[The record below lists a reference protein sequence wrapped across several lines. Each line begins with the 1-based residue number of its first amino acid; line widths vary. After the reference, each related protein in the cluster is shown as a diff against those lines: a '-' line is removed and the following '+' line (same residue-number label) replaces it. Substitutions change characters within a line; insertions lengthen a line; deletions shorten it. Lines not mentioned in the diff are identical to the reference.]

1 MTDLREVRV
10 VETYPLFF
18 SGGLAENE
26 YGELA
31 SGPGEPE
38 RMFLRKMR
46 RRKDGKVHTY
56 WALVESV
63 RTARGPRQ
71 RVVAHLGELS
81 PGGRVGF
88 QRLGQELERRDG
100 AGQLVLYEA
109 NPVPEW
115 VRVDASRVAVE
126 RVLSPWH
133 PSVRGDQP
141 A

>member
-1 MTDLREVRV
+1 
-10 VETYPLFF
+10 
-18 SGGLAENE
+18 
-26 YGELA
+26 
-31 SGPGEPE
+31 
-38 RMFLRKMR
+38 MFLRKMR

-71 RVVAHLGELS
+71 RVVAHWGELS
-81 PGGRVGF
+81 PGRRAGF

-115 VRVDASRVAVE
+115 VRVDVSRVAVE
-126 RVLSPWH
+126 RVLSFGAVWLLWEEWG
-133 PSVRGDQP
+133 R
-141 A
+141 